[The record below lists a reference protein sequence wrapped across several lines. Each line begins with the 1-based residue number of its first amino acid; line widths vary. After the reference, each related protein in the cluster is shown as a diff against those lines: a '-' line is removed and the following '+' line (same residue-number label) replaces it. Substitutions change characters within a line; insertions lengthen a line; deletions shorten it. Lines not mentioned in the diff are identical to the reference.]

1 MDTNSVAQCVE
12 REIIP
17 TKEHISSHYIAFIPP
32 HLTPPHIPPYLT
44 PYLIRLYCWIL
55 SVAALAAALVA
66 IVAYKYAHDRN
77 SRGGWRIGGWTG
89 DKAHCNIAAAAAVVV
104 VSVARGIDSIAPSL
118 SRSLTHTLSSPL
130 CWSHTLSLSL
140 SHTHTHTH
148 TLTHFIASGAMGRY
162 TRVVEM
168 GTDREAHTQ
177 VQSQGEEAGGVGA
190 YQVRQTYR
198 IVELDPVI
206 LLFSP
211 PLLFHSP
218 LNLSICLSV
227 LLYFVRDCCP
237 HDCTKSVKF
246 LPMDLSFSSVGC

>member
-1 MDTNSVAQCVE
+1 MGGQE
-12 REIIP
+12 
-17 TKEHISSHYIAFIPP
+17 
-32 HLTPPHIPPYLT
+32 
-44 PYLIRLYCWIL
+44 IRLTVIL
-55 SVAALAAALVA
+55 LLLLLLLLFLLLVGLT
-66 IVAYKYAHDRN
+66 VLLLH
-77 SRGGWRIGGWTG
+77 SLG
-89 DKAHCNIAAAAAVVV
+89 
-104 VSVARGIDSIAPSL
+104 PS
-118 SRSLTHTLSSPL
+118 HTLSLPL
-130 CWSHTLSLSL
+130 SVEASLSLSL

>member
-1 MDTNSVAQCVE
+1 MGGQE
-12 REIIP
+12 
-17 TKEHISSHYIAFIPP
+17 
-32 HLTPPHIPPYLT
+32 
-44 PYLIRLYCWIL
+44 IRLTVIL
-55 SVAALAAALVA
+55 LLLLLLLLFLLLVGLT
-66 IVAYKYAHDRN
+66 VLLLH
-77 SRGGWRIGGWTG
+77 
-89 DKAHCNIAAAAAVVV
+89 
-104 VSVARGIDSIAPSL
+104 SL
-118 SRSLTHTLSSPL
+118 GP
-130 CWSHTLSLSL
+130 SHTLSLPLSVEASL
-140 SHTHTHTH
+140 SLSLSLTHTHTHTH
-148 TLTHFIASGAMGRY
+148 TLTHLIASGAMGRY

-237 HDCTKSVKF
+237 RDCTKSVKF
-246 LPMDLSFSSVGC
+246 LPMDLSFSSVGRQGILSNSQVIVISYFCTLKWPLGAVFITQYFSKVL